1 MNGRIREGDGT
12 GNGLGLKK
20 KKEEK
25 ENEDVEWEDESM
37 VGEDE
42 VGGKISDGLG
52 RMAQAE
58 MAEGEKPSTW
68 VEEEG
73 EIL

>member
-1 MNGRIREGDGT
+1 LNGRIREVNGT

-20 KKEEK
+20 KEEK
-25 ENEDVEWEDESM
+25 ENEDVDWEDESM

-42 VGGKISDGLG
+42 VGSKVSDGLG
-52 RMAQAE
+52 RIAQAE
-58 MAEGEKPSTW
+58 VAEGEKPPNW
-68 VEEEG
+68 AEDEG